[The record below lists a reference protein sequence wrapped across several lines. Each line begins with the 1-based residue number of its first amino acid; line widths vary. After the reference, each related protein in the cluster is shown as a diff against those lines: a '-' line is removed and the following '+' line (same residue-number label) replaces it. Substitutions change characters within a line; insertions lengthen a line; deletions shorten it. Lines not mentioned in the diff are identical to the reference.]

1 MSAQKGASDCLDSLL
16 LRLDFGAVHQPTI
29 WHVQTP
35 QSRSDHCR
43 KARVQRVA
51 ENRNDSCDPN
61 CNSHPHG
68 NSPDARSCRQSP
80 NASTGGEAP
89 ISRMARTKASEDPL
103 HAPAQLCRQL
113 QQIATHFPL
122 QQQKYANEHT
132 ADSLRRSISFG
143 F

>member
-1 MSAQKGASDCLDSLL
+1 MSEGASDCLDSLL

-43 KARVQRVA
+43 KARFQRVA

-61 CNSHPHG
+61 CNSHPPG
-68 NSPDARSCRQSP
+68 NLPDARSCRQSP
-80 NASTGGEAP
+80 NASTAGEAA

-103 HAPAQLCRQL
+103 
-113 QQIATHFPL
+113 
-122 QQQKYANEHT
+122 
-132 ADSLRRSISFG
+132 
-143 F
+143 